1 MQASTGAGGTRPGG
15 SANLEALHCSRGDR
29 AEPTSEGEGGIPARR
44 ARALPVSQPRGVRA
58 EGPPLPSPSLPT
70 RSPAGR
76 PGQPPASSHLRAGDN
91 LALEREGER
100 RAGVGRHRSAGR
112 GRVAAPAPPPGPPRG
127 GGPRPRQQPLLRLH
141 RRSAAGRN
149 PGGRAPLGGEE
160 ERRSLL
166 PGGSA
171 GSRPALSKRWAKPFL
186 LLTGR
191 GPGQE
196 CQVRG
201 DFSFVTKLKQ
211 PKLSPG
217 MLALSH

>member
-112 GRVAAPAPPPGPPRG
+112 GRWPRRLLPRG
-127 GGPRPRQQPLLRLH
+127 LPGAGVHGPDSSPC
-141 RRSAAGRN
+141 SGSTAGRRRGETLGDE
-149 PGGRAPLGGEE
+149 PRSEEKRRGGVSSPAARQAAVRLCLSDGPSLSSYSRGGA
-160 ERRSLL
+160 RGRNVRCGATSASSRS
-166 PGGSA
+166 
-171 GSRPALSKRWAKPFL
+171 
-186 LLTGR
+186 
-191 GPGQE
+191 
-196 CQVRG
+196 
-201 DFSFVTKLKQ
+201 
-211 PKLSPG
+211 
-217 MLALSH
+217 